1 MALPL
6 KQPHQAIANQHR
18 AIRQPQFHARVPP
31 PMPVSP
37 RSNNIGMLAA
47 TCVGPPTGEVSVNV
61 ASNPANRPDIS
72 ANPPPGRAIAPPSP
86 PSITEIRS
94 VSSLVSNT
102 VTGAQVLTGLVLG
115 TAAAVLTAAAWSAV
129 SFQFTAL
136 RPWEML
142 LPWWGYLT
150 VWAIYLLTVLTAA
163 WWGLHRVTISPLGW
177 RAGCRIS
184 ASRQAGWR
192 C

>member
-1 MALPL
+1 
-6 KQPHQAIANQHR
+6 
-18 AIRQPQFHARVPP
+18 
-31 PMPVSP
+31 
-37 RSNNIGMLAA
+37 MLAA

-72 ANPPPGRAIAPPSP
+72 ANPPPGRAITPPSP

-142 LPWWGYLT
+142 LP
-150 VWAIYLLTVLTAA
+150 
-163 WWGLHRVTISPLGW
+163 
-177 RAGCRIS
+177 
-184 ASRQAGWR
+184 
-192 C
+192 